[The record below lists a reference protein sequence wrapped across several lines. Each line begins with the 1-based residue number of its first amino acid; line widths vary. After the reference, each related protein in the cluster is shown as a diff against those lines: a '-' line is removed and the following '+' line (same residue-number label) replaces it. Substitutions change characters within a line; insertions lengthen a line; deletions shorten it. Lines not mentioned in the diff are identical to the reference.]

1 MQLDGQARSH
11 PLGTARWVG
20 PKLQLVGI
28 RVEPP
33 EAPIV
38 VVALEQ
44 LQGGVGKGGIGPE
57 AAIVVVANMVP
68 HVLAVVVVTAAAVVR
83 EDALELLVGPRI
95 ATARDDVLAEG
106 LAIVLHAAR
115 PVSEAD
121 APVVERPALVGQG
134 GVAAPD
140 LHDVPEAGAL
150 GAPVGVG
157 PQLELVVRVD
167 SPLLQVVVGV
177 AVVQLHGL
185 AQGGRPNADAAIA
198 VAVHL
203 EEGIVRLGASVAE
216 EGKEEEGQWEGWPS
230 T

>member
-1 MQLDGQARSH
+1 
-11 PLGTARWVG
+11 
-20 PKLQLVGI
+20 
-28 RVEPP
+28 
-33 EAPIV
+33 
-38 VVALEQ
+38 
-44 LQGGVGKGGIGPE
+44 
-57 AAIVVVANMVP
+57 MVP
-68 HVLAVVVVTAAAVVR
+68 HVLAVVIAVVIAVVAAVVR
-83 EDALELLVGPRI
+83 EDALELLVGPGI

-106 LAIVLHAAR
+106 LAAVLHAAR
-115 PVSEAD
+115 PVPEAD
-121 APVVERPALVGQG
+121 PPVVERPALVGEG

-157 PQLELVVRVD
+157 PELELVGIRVEP
-167 SPLLQVVVGV
+167 PLLQVVVGV
-177 AVVQLHGL
+177 TVVQLHGL
-185 AQGGRPNADAAIA
+185 AQGGRPDADAAIA